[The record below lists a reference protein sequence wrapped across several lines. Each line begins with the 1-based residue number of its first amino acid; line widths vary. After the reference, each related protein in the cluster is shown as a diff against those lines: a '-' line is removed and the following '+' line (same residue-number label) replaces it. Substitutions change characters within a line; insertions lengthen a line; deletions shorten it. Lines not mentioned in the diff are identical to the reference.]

1 MPNGKNLL
9 ENEDKAWAAFKTP
22 LDKDSLLE
30 FCQDVER
37 LLRINPYLV
46 FKKWEKID
54 ARRYRFHA
62 VNHSQ
67 IHAFNIETDLQIL
80 TTSNGL
86 EIHYALGLK
95 SKTIFAVEATPEG
108 SKLTITEKYKA
119 MEADEHLSRLHEVDK
134 SLTKWAEEIQDYLVY
149 WQRWSWFIPWRLYM
163 QRIWQPMKPAA
174 RRITYMLLWISI
186 IEITLISLG
195 VIIYFVEYK

>member
-9 ENEDKAWAAFKTP
+9 ENEDKAWAAFNTP

-37 LLRINPYLV
+37 LFRINPYLV
-46 FKKWEKID
+46 FKKWEKIED
-54 ARRYRFHA
+54 RRYRFHA

-67 IHAFNIETDLQIL
+67 IHAFNIETDLHIQ
-80 TTSNGL
+80 TTPNGL
-86 EIHYALGLK
+86 EVHYALGLK
-95 SKTIFAVEATPEG
+95 SNTVFTVEATPEG
-108 SKLTITEKYKA
+108 SKLTITEKYKT
-119 MEADEHLSRLHEVDK
+119 MEVDEHLSRLHEVDK
-134 SLTKWAEEIQDYLVY
+134 SLTKWAEEIQAYLIH
-149 WQRWSWFIPWRLYM
+149 WQRWSWFTPWCFYM

-186 IEITLISLG
+186 IEITLVGLG
-195 VIIYFVEYK
+195 VIVYFIEYK